1 MSEENVQNT
10 PEQKPE
16 DIFAQ
21 RAAKVQDLAAAGIL
35 PFGRRFDNVQMTAD
49 VRKNF
54 KPEAEKQEEV
64 TIAGR
69 MTAFRAMGKSIF
81 ADIKDSSG
89 RMQIYVQR
97 DQIGE
102 DDFKVFKK
110 LDLGDIIGVTGEPFT
125 TRTGELTV
133 KVHKFTLLSKSLRP
147 LPEKF
152 HGLTDIEQ
160 RYRQRY
166 LDLITNDDSRKVF
179 MQRFAIL
186 SEIRK
191 FLASKGFLEV
201 ETPMLQP
208 IPGGANANPF
218 KTFYEALNSPM
229 YMRIAPELY
238 LKRLLVGGFERV
250 FELNR
255 NFRNEGIDRRHNPEF
270 TMLEIYQAYGDCRS
284 MMDLIE
290 EMVTTIAM
298 NLFGTLEIQHPGGK
312 VINLARP
319 WRRAP
324 YRDLIKERAGADWFE
339 LTKEQKAAKARE
351 MGLTITTEMEERDI
365 THEIYEKLIEQ
376 TLIQPTFVTR
386 LPAYLVP
393 LAKACED
400 DPTVVDVYE
409 LEINGQEIS
418 PGYSELNDPIEQRKR
433 FVEQAVHDGKDLA
446 MAIDEDFL
454 TAMEHGMPP
463 AGGLGLGVDRLIMLL
478 TGAESIRDVLLF
490 PQMRPEKVIK
500 KDPAAKYM
508 ELGIAEDWV
517 PVIQKAGYNTVA
529 DMQDV
534 NPQKLHQDIC
544 GINKKYK
551 LELTNPSVN
560 DVTEWIQKI

>member
-89 RMQIYVQR
+89 RMQIYIQR

-324 YRDLIKERAGADWFE
+324 YRDLIKERAGADWFD
-339 LTKEQKAAKARE
+339 LDKEQKAAKARE
-351 MGLTITTEMEERDI
+351 MGLTITPEMEERDI

-490 PQMRPEKVIK
+490 PQMRLK
-500 KDPAAKYM
+500 
-508 ELGIAEDWV
+508 
-517 PVIQKAGYNTVA
+517 Q
-529 DMQDV
+529 
-534 NPQKLHQDIC
+534 
-544 GINKKYK
+544 
-551 LELTNPSVN
+551 
-560 DVTEWIQKI
+560 

>member
-319 WRRAP
+319 WLRAP

-490 PQMRPEKVIK
+490 PQMRLK
-500 KDPAAKYM
+500 
-508 ELGIAEDWV
+508 
-517 PVIQKAGYNTVA
+517 Q
-529 DMQDV
+529 
-534 NPQKLHQDIC
+534 
-544 GINKKYK
+544 
-551 LELTNPSVN
+551 
-560 DVTEWIQKI
+560 

>member
-152 HGLTDIEQ
+152 HGLTDIVQ

-166 LDLITNDDSRKVF
+166 LVLITNGDSRKVF

-312 VINLARP
+312 VTNLARP

-400 DPTVVDVYE
+400 DPTVVDVYV

-490 PQMRPEKVIK
+490 PQMRLK
-500 KDPAAKYM
+500 
-508 ELGIAEDWV
+508 
-517 PVIQKAGYNTVA
+517 Q
-529 DMQDV
+529 
-534 NPQKLHQDIC
+534 
-544 GINKKYK
+544 
-551 LELTNPSVN
+551 
-560 DVTEWIQKI
+560 

>member
-351 MGLTITTEMEERDI
+351 MGLTTTSEMEERDI
-365 THEIYEKLIEQ
+365 THEIFEKLIEQ

-490 PQMRPEKVIK
+490 PQMRLK
-500 KDPAAKYM
+500 
-508 ELGIAEDWV
+508 
-517 PVIQKAGYNTVA
+517 Q
-529 DMQDV
+529 
-534 NPQKLHQDIC
+534 
-544 GINKKYK
+544 
-551 LELTNPSVN
+551 
-560 DVTEWIQKI
+560 

>member
-324 YRDLIKERAGADWFE
+324 YRDLIKERAGADWFD
-339 LTKEQKAAKARE
+339 LDKEQKAAKARE

-393 LAKACED
+393 LATACED

-490 PQMRPEKVIK
+490 PQMRLK
-500 KDPAAKYM
+500 
-508 ELGIAEDWV
+508 
-517 PVIQKAGYNTVA
+517 Q
-529 DMQDV
+529 
-534 NPQKLHQDIC
+534 
-544 GINKKYK
+544 
-551 LELTNPSVN
+551 
-560 DVTEWIQKI
+560 

>member
-64 TIAGR
+64 TVAGR

-490 PQMRPEKVIK
+490 PQMRLK
-500 KDPAAKYM
+500 
-508 ELGIAEDWV
+508 
-517 PVIQKAGYNTVA
+517 Q
-529 DMQDV
+529 
-534 NPQKLHQDIC
+534 
-544 GINKKYK
+544 
-551 LELTNPSVN
+551 
-560 DVTEWIQKI
+560 

>member
-21 RAAKVQDLAAAGIL
+21 RAAKVQDLATAGIL

-324 YRDLIKERAGADWFE
+324 YRDLIKERAGADWFD
-339 LTKEQKAAKARE
+339 LDKEQKAAKARE
-351 MGLTITTEMEERDI
+351 MGLTITPEMEERDI

-490 PQMRPEKVIK
+490 PQMR
-500 KDPAAKYM
+500 
-508 ELGIAEDWV
+508 
-517 PVIQKAGYNTVA
+517 
-529 DMQDV
+529 
-534 NPQKLHQDIC
+534 
-544 GINKKYK
+544 
-551 LELTNPSVN
+551 
-560 DVTEWIQKI
+560 

>member
-324 YRDLIKERAGADWFE
+324 NRDLIKERAGADWFE

-490 PQMRPEKVIK
+490 PQMRLK
-500 KDPAAKYM
+500 
-508 ELGIAEDWV
+508 
-517 PVIQKAGYNTVA
+517 Q
-529 DMQDV
+529 
-534 NPQKLHQDIC
+534 
-544 GINKKYK
+544 
-551 LELTNPSVN
+551 
-560 DVTEWIQKI
+560 

>member
-339 LTKEQKAAKARE
+339 LTKEQKAVKARE

-393 LAKACED
+393 LAKACDD

-490 PQMRPEKVIK
+490 PQMRLK
-500 KDPAAKYM
+500 
-508 ELGIAEDWV
+508 
-517 PVIQKAGYNTVA
+517 Q
-529 DMQDV
+529 
-534 NPQKLHQDIC
+534 
-544 GINKKYK
+544 
-551 LELTNPSVN
+551 
-560 DVTEWIQKI
+560 

>member
-290 EMVTTIAM
+290 EMVTTTAM

-490 PQMRPEKVIK
+490 PQMRLK
-500 KDPAAKYM
+500 
-508 ELGIAEDWV
+508 
-517 PVIQKAGYNTVA
+517 Q
-529 DMQDV
+529 
-534 NPQKLHQDIC
+534 
-544 GINKKYK
+544 
-551 LELTNPSVN
+551 
-560 DVTEWIQKI
+560 

>member
-110 LDLGDIIGVTGEPFT
+110 LDLGDI
-125 TRTGELTV
+125 TGELTV

-191 FLASKGFLEV
+191 FLASKGFLGV

-490 PQMRPEKVIK
+490 PQMRLK
-500 KDPAAKYM
+500 
-508 ELGIAEDWV
+508 
-517 PVIQKAGYNTVA
+517 Q
-529 DMQDV
+529 
-534 NPQKLHQDIC
+534 
-544 GINKKYK
+544 
-551 LELTNPSVN
+551 
-560 DVTEWIQKI
+560 

>member
-54 KPEAEKQEEV
+54 KAEAEKQEEV

-400 DPTVVDVYE
+400 DPTLVDVYE

-490 PQMRPEKVIK
+490 PQMRLK
-500 KDPAAKYM
+500 
-508 ELGIAEDWV
+508 
-517 PVIQKAGYNTVA
+517 Q
-529 DMQDV
+529 
-534 NPQKLHQDIC
+534 
-544 GINKKYK
+544 
-551 LELTNPSVN
+551 
-560 DVTEWIQKI
+560 

>member
-1 MSEENVQNT
+1 
-10 PEQKPE
+10 
-16 DIFAQ
+16 
-21 RAAKVQDLAAAGIL
+21 
-35 PFGRRFDNVQMTAD
+35 
-49 VRKNF
+49 
-54 KPEAEKQEEV
+54 
-64 TIAGR
+64 
-69 MTAFRAMGKSIF
+69 
-81 ADIKDSSG
+81 
-89 RMQIYVQR
+89 
-97 DQIGE
+97 
-102 DDFKVFKK
+102 
-110 LDLGDIIGVTGEPFT
+110 
-125 TRTGELTV
+125 
-133 KVHKFTLLSKSLRP
+133 
-147 LPEKF
+147 
-152 HGLTDIEQ
+152 
-160 RYRQRY
+160 
-166 LDLITNDDSRKVF
+166 

-433 FVEQAVHDGKDLA
+433 LSSRRFTTERILQWRLTRTSLPRWSTECLPRAVSDSA
-446 MAIDEDFL
+446 L
-454 TAMEHGMPP
+454 T
-463 AGGLGLGVDRLIMLL
+463 V
-478 TGAESIRDVLLF
+478 
-490 PQMRPEKVIK
+490 
-500 KDPAAKYM
+500 
-508 ELGIAEDWV
+508 
-517 PVIQKAGYNTVA
+517 
-529 DMQDV
+529 
-534 NPQKLHQDIC
+534 
-544 GINKKYK
+544 
-551 LELTNPSVN
+551 
-560 DVTEWIQKI
+560 

>member
-400 DPTVVDVYE
+400 DLTVVDVYE

-490 PQMRPEKVIK
+490 PQMRLK
-500 KDPAAKYM
+500 
-508 ELGIAEDWV
+508 
-517 PVIQKAGYNTVA
+517 Q
-529 DMQDV
+529 
-534 NPQKLHQDIC
+534 
-544 GINKKYK
+544 
-551 LELTNPSVN
+551 
-560 DVTEWIQKI
+560 

>member
-409 LEINGQEIS
+409 LEINGPEIS

-490 PQMRPEKVIK
+490 PQMRLK
-500 KDPAAKYM
+500 
-508 ELGIAEDWV
+508 
-517 PVIQKAGYNTVA
+517 Q
-529 DMQDV
+529 
-534 NPQKLHQDIC
+534 
-544 GINKKYK
+544 
-551 LELTNPSVN
+551 
-560 DVTEWIQKI
+560 

>member
-54 KPEAEKQEEV
+54 KAEAEKQEEV

-490 PQMRPEKVIK
+490 PQMRTRK
-500 KDPAAKYM
+500 
-508 ELGIAEDWV
+508 
-517 PVIQKAGYNTVA
+517 
-529 DMQDV
+529 
-534 NPQKLHQDIC
+534 
-544 GINKKYK
+544 
-551 LELTNPSVN
+551 
-560 DVTEWIQKI
+560 

>member
-454 TAMEHGMPP
+454 TAMDHGMPP

-490 PQMRPEKVIK
+490 PQMRLK
-500 KDPAAKYM
+500 
-508 ELGIAEDWV
+508 
-517 PVIQKAGYNTVA
+517 Q
-529 DMQDV
+529 
-534 NPQKLHQDIC
+534 
-544 GINKKYK
+544 
-551 LELTNPSVN
+551 
-560 DVTEWIQKI
+560 

>member
-1 MSEENVQNT
+1 MSEENVGNPAGT
-10 PEQKPE
+10 EQKSE
-16 DIFAQ
+16 DFFAQ
-21 RAAKVQDLAAAGIL
+21 RTAKARELAAGGIL
-35 PFGRRFDNVQMTAD
+35 PFGRRFDD
-49 VRKNF
+49 VVKTETVRAAF
-54 KPEAEKQEEV
+54 KPESETQEEFTV
-64 TIAGR
+64 AGR

-81 ADIKDSSG
+81 ADVKDSSG
-89 RMQIYVQR
+89 RLQIYVQR
-97 DQIGE
+97 GAIPDE
-102 DDFKVFKK
+102 DFEFFKK
-110 LDLGDIIGVTGEPFT
+110 LDLGDIIGVTGVPFV
-125 TRTGELTV
+125 TRTGELTL
-133 KVHKFTLLSKSLRP
+133 KAHKITLLSKSLRP

-166 LDLITNDDSRKVF
+166 LDLITNDESRAVF
-179 MQRFAIL
+179 MKRFAII

-191 FLASKGFLEV
+191 FLIEKGFLEV

-208 IPGGANANPF
+208 IPGGAAANPF
-218 KTFYEALNSPM
+218 KTYYEALSSPVF
-229 YMRIAPELY
+229 MRIAPELY

-270 TMLEIYQAYGDCRS
+270 TMLELYQAYGDCRA

-290 EMVTTIAM
+290 EMITTIALK
-298 NLFGTLEIQHPGGK
+298 LFGTLQIQHANGR
-312 VINLARP
+312 VINLERP

-324 YRDLIKERAGADWFE
+324 YRDLIRERAGNDWYE
-339 LTKEQKAAKARE
+339 LTLDQKRAKAGELGITVTPE
-351 MGLTITTEMEERDI
+351 MKDLDI

-433 FVEQAVHDGKDLA
+433 FTEQAIRDGKNLA
-446 MAIDEDFL
+446 EAIDEDFL
-454 TAMEHGMPP
+454 TALEHGMPP
-463 AGGLGLGVDRLIMLL
+463 AGGLGMGVDRLVMLL

-490 PQMRPEKVIK
+490 PQMRMK
-500 KDPAAKYM
+500 
-508 ELGIAEDWV
+508 
-517 PVIQKAGYNTVA
+517 
-529 DMQDV
+529 
-534 NPQKLHQDIC
+534 
-544 GINKKYK
+544 
-551 LELTNPSVN
+551 
-560 DVTEWIQKI
+560 

>member
-89 RMQIYVQR
+89 RMQIYIQR

-490 PQMRPEKVIK
+490 PQMRLK
-500 KDPAAKYM
+500 
-508 ELGIAEDWV
+508 
-517 PVIQKAGYNTVA
+517 Q
-529 DMQDV
+529 
-534 NPQKLHQDIC
+534 
-544 GINKKYK
+544 
-551 LELTNPSVN
+551 
-560 DVTEWIQKI
+560 

>member
-110 LDLGDIIGVTGEPFT
+110 LDLGVTGEPFT

-490 PQMRPEKVIK
+490 PQMRLK
-500 KDPAAKYM
+500 
-508 ELGIAEDWV
+508 
-517 PVIQKAGYNTVA
+517 Q
-529 DMQDV
+529 
-534 NPQKLHQDIC
+534 
-544 GINKKYK
+544 
-551 LELTNPSVN
+551 
-560 DVTEWIQKI
+560 

>member
-324 YRDLIKERAGADWFE
+324 YHDLIKERAGADWFE

-490 PQMRPEKVIK
+490 PQMRLK
-500 KDPAAKYM
+500 
-508 ELGIAEDWV
+508 
-517 PVIQKAGYNTVA
+517 Q
-529 DMQDV
+529 
-534 NPQKLHQDIC
+534 
-544 GINKKYK
+544 
-551 LELTNPSVN
+551 
-560 DVTEWIQKI
+560 

>member
-1 MSEENVQNT
+1 MLYSLSK
-10 PEQKPE
+10 KPE

-64 TIAGR
+64 TVAGR

-490 PQMRPEKVIK
+490 PQMRLK
-500 KDPAAKYM
+500 
-508 ELGIAEDWV
+508 
-517 PVIQKAGYNTVA
+517 Q
-529 DMQDV
+529 
-534 NPQKLHQDIC
+534 
-544 GINKKYK
+544 
-551 LELTNPSVN
+551 
-560 DVTEWIQKI
+560 

>member
-133 KVHKFTLLSKSLRP
+133 NVHKFTLLSKSLRP

-490 PQMRPEKVIK
+490 PQMRLK
-500 KDPAAKYM
+500 
-508 ELGIAEDWV
+508 
-517 PVIQKAGYNTVA
+517 Q
-529 DMQDV
+529 
-534 NPQKLHQDIC
+534 
-544 GINKKYK
+544 
-551 LELTNPSVN
+551 
-560 DVTEWIQKI
+560 

>member
-284 MMDLIE
+284 MMNLIE

-490 PQMRPEKVIK
+490 PQMRLK
-500 KDPAAKYM
+500 
-508 ELGIAEDWV
+508 
-517 PVIQKAGYNTVA
+517 Q
-529 DMQDV
+529 
-534 NPQKLHQDIC
+534 
-544 GINKKYK
+544 
-551 LELTNPSVN
+551 
-560 DVTEWIQKI
+560 